1 MEREKP
7 LRIVLPYS
15 LLVVSRL
22 CGNDCYLFNTTI
34 IGVSKLMKMRNTKIE
49 SAVDPKGM
57 REQLS
62 EPYLDVENK
71 RLVATDG
78 KILTAIKVEVEPD
91 DVSGY
96 ISKDALEAARKIA
109 RKDREDTIEIRANG
123 SLELKNGDKLNRPDL
138 GTFPDIDNILNMLE
152 TDPAKTIRLGINAKL
167 LLDLAKSLANATQVV
182 ILDFVIDDNNAV
194 TSAIN
199 VSVAKQGSDD
209 KAVIMPVRI

>member
-49 SAVDPKGM
+49 SAVDPKDM

>member
-1 MEREKP
+1 
-7 LRIVLPYS
+7 
-15 LLVVSRL
+15 
-22 CGNDCYLFNTTI
+22 
-34 IGVSKLMKMRNTKIE
+34 MKMRNTKIE
-49 SAVDPKGM
+49 SALDSKDM
-57 REQLS
+57 REHLS
-62 EPYLDVENK
+62 EPYLDVENE
-71 RLVATDG
+71 RLVATNG
-78 KILTAIKVEVEPD
+78 KILTSIKVEVEPE

-96 ISKDALEAARKIA
+96 ISKDALESARKIA
-109 RKDREDTIEIRANG
+109 RKDKEDTIEIRANG

-138 GTFPDIDNILNMLE
+138 GTFPDIDYILDMVE

-167 LLDLAKSLANATQVV
+167 LLNLAKSLANATQVV